1 MISDYIAKISSKG
14 NLSYDD
20 MSKVMDDI
28 LTGKISVD
36 ETTSFLGTLT
46 EKGETDQELLAM
58 LDKMQQNAVHIHP
71 RINQNIIDVCGTG
84 GDKMNTFNISTT
96 ASFVIAASGV
106 VVAKH
111 GNKSVSSTSGS
122 SDIFE
127 YFGYD
132 LNMEPHQVQEI
143 IEKFG
148 IGFMFAP
155 KFHPAMKNVAEARK
169 RLGKRTA
176 FNLLGP
182 LCNPAQVKR
191 QLVGVYSKEYLGRI
205 ISLLESR
212 GSESIMTVISEDG
225 LDELSTTSKNYIY
238 HLNKGE
244 VTSSVLDPVELGLG
258 KAKISDLQISTKDE
272 AINAFIGVLRGT
284 AKKPML
290 EITALNA
297 AAGLIVGGFSEKFDE
312 ALEIS
317 LQSIKGGK
325 AYDLFTSFI
334 KYCGDMSKVEALEKK

>member
-1 MISDYIAKISSKG
+1 
-14 NLSYDD
+14 
-20 MSKVMDDI
+20 
-28 LTGKISVD
+28 
-36 ETTSFLGTLT
+36 
-46 EKGETDQELLAM
+46 
-58 LDKMQQNAVHIHP
+58 
-71 RINQNIIDVCGTG
+71 
-84 GDKMNTFNISTT
+84 KMNTFNISTT
-96 ASFVIAASGV
+96 ASFVIAVSGV
-106 VVAKH
+106 AVAKH
-111 GNKSVSSTSGS
+111 GNRSVSSTSGS
-122 SDIFE
+122 ADIFE

-132 LNMEPHQVQEI
+132 LNMEPNQVQEI
-143 IEKFG
+143 IEKFA

-169 RLGKRTA
+169 RLDKRTA

-191 QLVGVYSKEYLGRI
+191 QLVGVYSKEYLSRI

-258 KAKISDLQISTKDE
+258 KAKISDFQISTKNE
-272 AINAFIGVLRGT
+272 AINAFTGVLRGT

-325 AYDLFTSFI
+325 AYDLFRSFI
-334 KYCGDMSKVEALEKK
+334 KHCGDISKVEALEKK

>member
-1 MISDYIAKISSKG
+1 M
-14 NLSYDD
+14 
-20 MSKVMDDI
+20 
-28 LTGKISVD
+28 
-36 ETTSFLGTLT
+36 ET
-46 EKGETDQELLAM
+46 
-58 LDKMQQNAVHIHP
+58 
-71 RINQNIIDVCGTG
+71 NQYPG
-84 GDKMNTFNISTT
+84 
-96 ASFVIAASGV
+96 
-106 VVAKH
+106 
-111 GNKSVSSTSGS
+111 TSGS
-122 SDIFE
+122 ADIFE

-132 LNMEPHQVQEI
+132 LNMEPQRVQEI

-155 KFHPAMKNVAEARK
+155 KFHPAMKNVSEARK

-182 LCNPAQVKR
+182 LCNPAEVKN
-191 QLVGVYSKEYLGRI
+191 QLVGVYSKEYLSRI

-212 GSESIMTVISEDG
+212 GSENVMTVISEDG

-244 VTSSVLDPVELGLG
+244 VTSSVLDPAELGLG
-258 KAKISDLQISTKDE
+258 KAKLADFQISTKDE
-272 AINAFIGVLRGT
+272 AINAFVGVLKGT

-317 LQSIKGGK
+317 LQSIKNGK
-325 AYDLFTSFI
+325 AYDFFRSFI
-334 KYCGDMSKVEALEKK
+334 KYCGDVTKLEEFEKK

>member
-1 MISDYIAKISSKG
+1 
-14 NLSYDD
+14 
-20 MSKVMDDI
+20 
-28 LTGKISVD
+28 
-36 ETTSFLGTLT
+36 
-46 EKGETDQELLAM
+46 M

-71 RINQNIIDVCGTG
+71 KISQNIIDVCGTG

-96 ASFVIAASGV
+96 ASFVIASSGV

-132 LNMEPHQVQEI
+132 LNMKPHKVQEI

-169 RLGKRTA
+169 LLGKRTA

-182 LCNPAQVKR
+182 LCNPAQVKH
-191 QLVGVYSKEYLGRI
+191 QLVGVYSREYLGRI

-272 AINAFIGVLRGT
+272 AIRAFTDVLRGT

-317 LQSIKGGK
+317 LQTIKSGK

>member
-1 MISDYIAKISSKG
+1 MISDYIAKISSKD

-36 ETTSFLGTLT
+36 ETTSFLGALT

-58 LDKMQQNAVHIHP
+58 LDMMQQNAVHIHP

-96 ASFVIAASGV
+96 ASFVIASSGV

-272 AINAFIGVLRGT
+272 AINAFIDILKGT

>member
-1 MISDYIAKISSKG
+1 MIAEYITKISSNK
-14 NLSYDD
+14 NLSYDE
-20 MSKVMDDI
+20 MFQIMEEI
-28 LTGKISVD
+28 LSGKISVD
-36 ETTSFLGTLT
+36 ETTNFLRSLT

-58 LDKMQQNAVHIHP
+58 LNKMDENAIHIHP
-71 RINQNIIDVCGTG
+71 KIDQNIIDVCGTG
-84 GDKMNTFNISTT
+84 GDSMNTFNISTT

-111 GNKSVSSTSGS
+111 GNKSSSGISGS
-122 SDIFE
+122 ADIFE

-132 LNMEPHQVQEI
+132 LNMEPDKVQEI

-169 RLGKRTA
+169 IIGKRTA

-182 LCNPAQVKR
+182 LTNPASVKH
-191 QLVGVYSKEYLGRI
+191 QLVGVYSKEYLSRV

-212 GSESIMTVISEDG
+212 GSENAITVISEDG
-225 LDELSTTSKNYIY
+225 LDELSTTSKNHIY
-238 HLNKGE
+238 QLNKGE
-244 VTSSVLDPVELGLG
+244 VTSSVLDPTELGLS
-258 KAKISDLQISTKDE
+258 KAKLTDLQVSTKNE
-272 AINAFIGVLRGT
+272 AINAFVTVLNGT
-284 AKKPML
+284 AKKSML

-312 ALEIS
+312 ALSIS
-317 LQSIKGGK
+317 LQTIKNGK
-325 AYDLFTSFI
+325 AYDLFRDFI
-334 KYCGDMSKVEALEKK
+334 KYCGDVTKLEEFEKK

>member
-258 KAKISDLQISTKDE
+258 KAKISDLQISTKEE
-272 AINAFIGVLRGT
+272 AINAFIGILKGT

>member
-20 MSKVMDDI
+20 MSKVIDDI

-36 ETTSFLGTLT
+36 ETTSFLGALT

>member
-1 MISDYIAKISSKG
+1 MISEYITKISSNK
-14 NLSYDD
+14 NLSYDE
-20 MSKVMDDI
+20 MSYIMNEV
-28 LTGKISVD
+28 LSGKISVD
-36 ETTSFLGTLT
+36 ETANFLRTLT

-58 LDKMQQNAVHIHP
+58 LDKMQENAIHIRP
-71 RINQNIIDVCGTG
+71 KIDQVIIDVCGTG
-84 GDKMNTFNISTT
+84 GDRLNTFNISTT

-111 GNKSVSSTSGS
+111 GNKSSSGISGS
-122 SDIFE
+122 ANIFE

-132 LNMEPHQVQEI
+132 LNMDPNKVQEI

-155 KFHPAMKNVAEARK
+155 RFHPAMKNVAEARK
-169 RLGKRTA
+169 AIGKRTA

-182 LCNPAQVKR
+182 LTNPASVKH
-191 QLVGVYSKEYLGRI
+191 QLVGVYSKEYLSRV

-212 GSESIMTVISEDG
+212 GSESVMTIISEDG

-238 HLNKGE
+238 QLNKGE
-244 VTSSVLDPVELGLG
+244 VTSSVLDPTELGLS
-258 KAKISDLQISTKDE
+258 KAKLQDLQVSTGDE
-272 AINAFIGVLRGT
+272 AINAFVSVLNGT
-284 AKKPML
+284 AKKSML

-312 ALEIS
+312 ALSIS
-317 LQSIKGGK
+317 LQTIKKGK
-325 AYDLFTSFI
+325 AYDLFRDFI
-334 KYCGDMSKVEALEKK
+334 KYYGDIAKLEAFEKK

>member
-96 ASFVIAASGV
+96 ASFVIAVSGV

-111 GNKSVSSTSGS
+111 GNRSVSSTSGS
-122 SDIFE
+122 ADIFE

-132 LNMEPHQVQEI
+132 LNMEPNQVQEI

-258 KAKISDLQISTKDE
+258 KAKISDLQISTKEE
-272 AINAFIGVLRGT
+272 AINAFIGILKGT

>member
-1 MISDYIAKISSKG
+1 MISKYITKISSNE
-14 NLSYDD
+14 NLSYDE
-20 MSKVMDDI
+20 MSQIMSEILSGKV
-28 LTGKISVD
+28 SVE
-36 ETTSFLGTLT
+36 ETTNFLKTLT

-58 LDKMQQNAVHIHP
+58 LDKMQENSIHIHP
-71 RINQNIIDVCGTG
+71 KIEQNIIDVCGTG
-84 GDKMNTFNISTT
+84 GDKMSTFNISTT

-111 GNKSVSSTSGS
+111 GNSSSSGISGS
-122 SDIFE
+122 AEIFE

-132 LNMEPHQVQEI
+132 LNMESHKVQEI

-155 KFHPAMKNVAEARK
+155 KFHPAMKNVVEARK
-169 RLGKRTA
+169 IIGKRTA

-182 LCNPAQVKR
+182 LTNPAEVKH
-191 QLVGVYSKEYLGRI
+191 QLVGVYSKEYLSRV

-212 GSESIMTVISEDG
+212 GSETVMTVISDDG
-225 LDELSTTSKNYIY
+225 LDELSTTSKNHIFQ
-238 HLNKGE
+238 LNKGE
-244 VTSSVLDPVELGLG
+244 VTSSILDPTELGLS
-258 KAKISDLQISTKDE
+258 KAKLSDIQISTKDE
-272 AINAFIGVLRGT
+272 AINAFVTVLNGT

-312 ALEIS
+312 ALSIS
-317 LQSIKGGK
+317 LQSIKNGK
-325 AYDLFTSFI
+325 AYDLFRDFI
-334 KYCGDMSKVEALEKK
+334 KNCGDIAKLEAFEKK

>member
-1 MISDYIAKISSKG
+1 
-14 NLSYDD
+14 
-20 MSKVMDDI
+20 
-28 LTGKISVD
+28 
-36 ETTSFLGTLT
+36 
-46 EKGETDQELLAM
+46 
-58 LDKMQQNAVHIHP
+58 KMH
-71 RINQNIIDVCGTG
+71 
-84 GDKMNTFNISTT
+84 TFNISTT
-96 ASFVIAASGV
+96 AAFVIAASGV

-111 GNKSVSSTSGS
+111 GNRSVSGTSGS
-122 SDIFE
+122 ADIFE

-132 LNMEPHQVQEI
+132 LNMEPKQVQEI

-182 LCNPAQVKR
+182 LCNPSQVKH
-191 QLVGVYSKEYLGRI
+191 QLVGVYSKEYLSRV

-212 GSESIMTVISEDG
+212 GSTSVMAVISEDG

-238 HLNKGE
+238 QLNKGE
-244 VTSSVLDPVELGLG
+244 VTSSVLDPAELDLT
-258 KAKISDLQISTKDE
+258 KAKLSDFQISTKEE
-272 AINAFIGVLRGT
+272 AINAFVSVLDGT
-284 AKKPML
+284 AKKTMI

-312 ALEIS
+312 ALQIS
-317 LQSIKGGK
+317 LQSIKNGK
-325 AYDLFTSFI
+325 AYDLFKGFV
-334 KYCGDMSKVEALEKK
+334 KHCGDVTKLEAFEKK

>member
-1 MISDYIAKISSKG
+1 MISEYITKISSNK
-14 NLSYDD
+14 NLSYDE
-20 MSKVMDDI
+20 MSQIMKEI
-28 LTGKISVD
+28 LSGKISVD
-36 ETTSFLGTLT
+36 ETTNFLRTLT

-58 LDKMQQNAVHIHP
+58 LDEMQENSIHIHP
-71 RINQNIIDVCGTG
+71 KIDQNIIDVCGTG
-84 GDKMNTFNISTT
+84 GDRLSTFNISTT

-111 GNKSVSSTSGS
+111 GNKSSSGITGS
-122 SDIFE
+122 ADIFE

-132 LNMEPHQVQEI
+132 LNMEPSKVQEI

-169 RLGKRTA
+169 IIGKRTA

-182 LCNPAQVKR
+182 LTNPASVKH
-191 QLVGVYSKEYLGRI
+191 QLVGVYSKEYLSRV

-238 HLNKGE
+238 QLNKGE
-244 VTSSVLDPVELGLG
+244 VTSSVLDPIELGLS
-258 KAKISDLQISTKDE
+258 KAKLQDLQVSTSDE
-272 AINAFIGVLRGT
+272 AINAFVSVLNGT
-284 AKKPML
+284 AKKSML

-312 ALEIS
+312 ALSIS
-317 LQSIKGGK
+317 LQTIKKGK
-325 AYDLFTSFI
+325 AYDLFSDFI
-334 KYCGDMSKVEALEKK
+334 KYCGDVTKLESFEKK

>member
-1 MISDYIAKISSKG
+1 MISEYITKISARE
-14 NLSYDD
+14 NLSYDQMYEI
-20 MSKVMDDI
+20 MSDI
-28 LTGKISVD
+28 LSGKITVD
-36 ETTSFLGTLT
+36 MTMNFLRTLT

-58 LDKMQQNAVHIHP
+58 LDKMQESAIHISP
-71 RINQNIIDVCGTG
+71 KVGQNIIDVCGTG
-84 GDKMNTFNISTT
+84 GDRLNTFNISTT

-111 GNKSVSSTSGS
+111 GNRSVSGISGS
-122 SDIFE
+122 ADIFE

-132 LNMEPHQVQEI
+132 LNMEPAQVQDI

-169 RLGKRTA
+169 ALGTRTA

-182 LCNPAQVKR
+182 LCNPAGVKH
-191 QLVGVYSKEYLGRI
+191 QLVGVYSKEYLSRV

-212 GSESIMTVISEDG
+212 GAESVMTVISADG
-225 LDELSTTSKNYIY
+225 LDELSTTSKNYIH

-244 VTSSVLDPVELGLG
+244 VTSHVLDPSELGLE
-258 KAKISDLQISTKDE
+258 KAKLADLQVSTRDE
-272 AINAFIGVLRGT
+272 AIGAFVSILAGT
-284 AKKPML
+284 AKKPMI

-297 AAGLIVGGFSEKFDE
+297 AAGLVVGGFSEKFDE
-312 ALEIS
+312 ALSVS
-317 LQSIKGGK
+317 LESIKAGK
-325 AYDLFTSFI
+325 AYDLFKNFI
-334 KYCGDMSKVEALEKK
+334 RHSGDVTKLEAFERK

>member
-1 MISDYIAKISSKG
+1 MISEYITKISSNK
-14 NLSYDD
+14 NLRYDE
-20 MSKVMDDI
+20 MSQIMKEI
-28 LTGKISVD
+28 LSGKISVD
-36 ETTSFLGTLT
+36 ETTNFLRTLT

-58 LDKMQQNAVHIHP
+58 LDEMQENVIHIRP
-71 RINQNIIDVCGTG
+71 KIDQNIIDVCGTG
-84 GDKMNTFNISTT
+84 GDRLSTFNISTS

-111 GNKSVSSTSGS
+111 GNKSSSGISGS
-122 SDIFE
+122 ADIFE

-132 LNMEPHQVQEI
+132 LNMEPNKVQEI

-169 RLGKRTA
+169 IIGKRTA

-182 LCNPAQVKR
+182 LTNPASVKH
-191 QLVGVYSKEYLGRI
+191 QLVGVYSKEYLSRV

-212 GSESIMTVISEDG
+212 GSESVMTVISEDG

-238 HLNKGE
+238 QLNKGE
-244 VTSSVLDPVELGLG
+244 VTSSVLDPAELGLS
-258 KAKISDLQISTKDE
+258 KAKLQDLQVSTSDE
-272 AINAFIGVLRGT
+272 AINAFVSVLNGT
-284 AKKPML
+284 AKKSML

-312 ALEIS
+312 ALSIS
-317 LQSIKGGK
+317 LQTIKKGK
-325 AYDLFTSFI
+325 AYDLFRDFI
-334 KYCGDMSKVEALEKK
+334 KYCGDVTKLEAFEKK

>member
-1 MISDYIAKISSKG
+1 MIAEYITKISTNG
-14 NLSYDD
+14 NLNYDD
-20 MSKVMDDI
+20 MTIVMDEI
-28 LTGKISVD
+28 LAGKVSAD
-36 ETTSFLGTLT
+36 ETTSFLGNLT

-71 RINQNIIDVCGTG
+71 KINQKIIDVCGTG

-132 LNMEPHQVQEI
+132 LNMEPQRVQEI

-155 KFHPAMKNVAEARK
+155 KFHPAMKNVSEARK

-182 LCNPAQVKR
+182 LCNPAQVKN
-191 QLVGVYSKEYLGRI
+191 QLVGVYSKEYLSRI

-212 GSESIMTVISEDG
+212 GSENVMTVISEDG

-258 KAKISDLQISTKDE
+258 KTKLADLQVSTKEE
-272 AINAFIGVLRGT
+272 AINAFTDVLRGI

-317 LQSIKGGK
+317 LRSIKNGK
-325 AYDLFTSFI
+325 AYDLFKNFI
-334 KYCGDMSKVEALEKK
+334 KYCGDATKMETLEKK

>member
-1 MISDYIAKISSKG
+1 MISEYITKISSNK
-14 NLSYDD
+14 NLSYDE
-20 MSKVMDDI
+20 MSQIMNEI
-28 LTGKISVD
+28 LSGKISVD
-36 ETTSFLGTLT
+36 ETTNFLRSLT

-58 LDKMQQNAVHIHP
+58 LDKMHENAIHIRP
-71 RINQNIIDVCGTG
+71 KIDQTIIDVCGTG
-84 GDKMNTFNISTT
+84 GDSMSTFNISTT

-111 GNKSVSSTSGS
+111 GNRSSSGISGS
-122 SDIFE
+122 ADIFE

-132 LNMEPHQVQEI
+132 LNMEPNKVQEI

-169 RLGKRTA
+169 IMGKRTA

-182 LCNPAQVKR
+182 LTNPASVKH
-191 QLVGVYSKEYLGRI
+191 QLVGVYSKEYLSRV
-205 ISLLESR
+205 ISLLESK
-212 GSESIMTVISEDG
+212 GSESVMTVISEDG

-238 HLNKGE
+238 QLNKGE
-244 VTSSVLDPVELGLG
+244 VTSSVLDPTELGLS
-258 KAKISDLQISTKDE
+258 KAKLSDLQVSTKDE
-272 AINAFIGVLRGT
+272 AINAFVSALNGT

-312 ALEIS
+312 ALNIS
-317 LQSIKGGK
+317 LQTIKNGK
-325 AYDLFTSFI
+325 AYDLFRDFI
-334 KYCGDMSKVEALEKK
+334 KYCGDVTKLEAFEKK

>member
-1 MISDYIAKISSKG
+1 MITEYITKMSSNK
-14 NLSYDD
+14 NLSHDE
-20 MSKVMDDI
+20 MSHVMDDI
-28 LTGKISVD
+28 LSGKISVD
-36 ETTSFLGTLT
+36 ETTSFLGALT
-46 EKGETDQELLAM
+46 KKGETDQELLAM

-71 RINQNIIDVCGTG
+71 KINQNIIDVCGTG
-84 GDKMNTFNISTT
+84 GDGISTFNISTT

-111 GNKSVSSTSGS
+111 GNRSVSGTSGS
-122 SDIFE
+122 ADIFE

-132 LNMEPHQVQEI
+132 LNMEPHKVQEI

-155 KFHPAMKNVAEARK
+155 KFHPAMKNVADARK
-169 RLGKRTA
+169 QVGKRTA

-182 LCNPAQVKR
+182 LCNPAQVKH
-191 QLVGVYSKEYLGRI
+191 QLVGVYSKEYLSRV

-212 GSESIMTVISEDG
+212 GATNVMTVISEDG
-225 LDELSTTSKNYIY
+225 LDELSTTSKNYI
-238 HLNKGE
+238 HQLNNGE
-244 VTSSVLDPVELGLG
+244 VTSSVLDPADLGLN
-258 KAKISDLQISTKDE
+258 KAKISDFQIRTKDE
-272 AINAFIGVLRGT
+272 AIGAFVSVLNGT

-312 ALEIS
+312 ALQVS
-317 LQSIKGGK
+317 LESIKNGK
-325 AYDLFTSFI
+325 AYVLFKDFI
-334 KYCGDMSKVEALEKK
+334 KYCGNVTKLEAFEKK

>member
-1 MISDYIAKISSKG
+1 MISEYITKISSKG

-28 LTGKISVD
+28 LTGKVPVD
-36 ETTSFLGTLT
+36 ETVNFLGALT

-71 RINQNIIDVCGTG
+71 KINQDIIDVCGTG
-84 GDKMNTFNISTT
+84 GDSMSTFNISTT

-132 LNMEPHQVQEI
+132 LNMEPQQVQEI

-148 IGFMFAP
+148 IGFTFAP

-182 LCNPAQVKR
+182 LCNPAQVKH

-205 ISLLESR
+205 TSLLESR

-244 VTSSVLDPVELGLG
+244 VTSSVLDPTELGLG

-272 AINAFIGVLRGT
+272 AINAFTDVLRGT

-317 LQSIKGGK
+317 LQSIKSGK
-325 AYDLFTSFI
+325 TYDLFRSFV

>member
-1 MISDYIAKISSKG
+1 MISEYITKISSNK
-14 NLSYDD
+14 NLGYDE
-20 MSKVMDDI
+20 MSQIMNEI
-28 LTGKISVD
+28 LSGKISVD
-36 ETTSFLGTLT
+36 ETTNFLRTLT

-58 LDKMQQNAVHIHP
+58 LDKMQENAIHIHP
-71 RINQNIIDVCGTG
+71 KIDQNIIDVCGTG
-84 GDKMNTFNISTT
+84 GDRLSTFNISTT

-111 GNKSVSSTSGS
+111 GNKSSSGISGS
-122 SDIFE
+122 ADIFE
-127 YFGYD
+127 YFGYNLD
-132 LNMEPHQVQEI
+132 MEPNKVQEI

-169 RLGKRTA
+169 IIGKRTA

-182 LCNPAQVKR
+182 LTNPASVKH
-191 QLVGVYSKEYLGRI
+191 QLVGVYSKEYLSRV

-212 GSESIMTVISEDG
+212 GSESVMTVISDDG
-225 LDELSTTSKNYIY
+225 LDELSTTSKNHIY
-238 HLNKGE
+238 QLNKGE
-244 VTSSVLDPVELGLG
+244 VTSSVLNPTELGLN
-258 KAKISDLQISTKDE
+258 KAKLQELQVSTKDE
-272 AINAFIGVLRGT
+272 AINAFVSVLNGT

-312 ALEIS
+312 ALSIS
-317 LQSIKGGK
+317 LQTIKKGK
-325 AYDLFTSFI
+325 AYDLFRDFI
-334 KYCGDMSKVEALEKK
+334 KYCGDVTKLETFEKK

>member
-1 MISDYIAKISSKG
+1 MISEYITKISSNK
-14 NLSYDD
+14 NLSYDE
-20 MSKVMDDI
+20 MSQIMNEI
-28 LTGKISVD
+28 LSGKISVD
-36 ETTSFLGTLT
+36 ETTNFLRALT

-58 LDKMQQNAVHIHP
+58 LDKMHENAIHIRP
-71 RINQNIIDVCGTG
+71 KIDQNIIDVCGTG
-84 GDKMNTFNISTT
+84 GDSMSTFNISTT

-111 GNKSVSSTSGS
+111 GNRSSSGISGS
-122 SDIFE
+122 ADIFE

-132 LNMEPHQVQEI
+132 LYMEPNKVQEI

-169 RLGKRTA
+169 IIGKRTA

-182 LCNPAQVKR
+182 LTNPASVKH
-191 QLVGVYSKEYLGRI
+191 QLVGVYSKEYLSRV
-205 ISLLESR
+205 ISLLESK
-212 GSESIMTVISEDG
+212 GSESVMTVISEDG

-238 HLNKGE
+238 QLNKGE
-244 VTSSVLDPVELGLG
+244 VTSSVLDPTELGLS
-258 KAKISDLQISTKDE
+258 KAKLSDLQVSTKDE
-272 AINAFIGVLRGT
+272 AINAFVSVLNGT

-312 ALEIS
+312 ALSIS
-317 LQSIKGGK
+317 LQTIKNGK
-325 AYDLFTSFI
+325 AYDLFTDFI
-334 KYCGDMSKVEALEKK
+334 KYCGDVTKLEAFEKK

>member
-1 MISDYIAKISSKG
+1 MISECIAKISSNK
-14 NLSYDD
+14 NLVYNE
-20 MSKVMDDI
+20 MSQIMSEI
-28 LTGKISVD
+28 LSGKISVN
-36 ETTSFLGTLT
+36 ETTSFLRALT

-58 LDKMQQNAVHIHP
+58 LDKMQESSIHIHP
-71 RINQNIIDVCGTG
+71 KIDQNIIDVCGTG

-111 GNKSVSSTSGS
+111 GNRSSSGISGS
-122 SDIFE
+122 ADIFE

-132 LNMEPHQVQEI
+132 LNMEPDKVQEI
-143 IEKFG
+143 IERFG

-169 RLGKRTA
+169 TIGKRTA

-182 LCNPAQVKR
+182 LTNPASVKH
-191 QLVGVYSKEYLGRI
+191 QLVGVYSKEYLSRV

-212 GSESIMTVISEDG
+212 GSESVMTVISEDG
-225 LDELSTTSKNYIY
+225 LDELSTTSKNHIY
-238 HLNKGE
+238 QLNKGE
-244 VTSSVLDPVELGLG
+244 ITSSVLDPTELGLS
-258 KAKISDLQISTKDE
+258 KATLPDIQVLTKED
-272 AINAFIGVLRGT
+272 AINAFVSVLNGT

-290 EITALNA
+290 EITSLNA

-312 ALEIS
+312 ALSIS
-317 LQSIKGGK
+317 LQTIKNGK
-325 AYDLFTSFI
+325 AYDLFRDFV
-334 KYCGDMSKVEALEKK
+334 KYCGDVTKLENFEKK

>member
-1 MISDYIAKISSKG
+1 MISEYITKISSNK
-14 NLSYDD
+14 NLNYNE
-20 MSKVMDDI
+20 MSQVMNEI
-28 LTGKISVD
+28 LSGKISVD
-36 ETTSFLGTLT
+36 ETTSFLRTLT

-58 LDKMQQNAVHIHP
+58 LDRMQENSIHIHP
-71 RINQNIIDVCGTG
+71 KIDQNMIDVCGTG
-84 GDKMNTFNISTT
+84 GDRLSTFNISTT

-111 GNKSVSSTSGS
+111 GNKSSSGISGS
-122 SDIFE
+122 ADIFE

-132 LNMEPHQVQEI
+132 LNMEPNKVEEI

-155 KFHPAMKNVAEARK
+155 KFHPVMKNVADARK
-169 RLGKRTA
+169 IIAKRTA

-182 LCNPAQVKR
+182 LTNPASVKH
-191 QLVGVYSKEYLGRI
+191 QLVGVYSKEYLGRV

-238 HLNKGE
+238 QLNKGE
-244 VTSSVLDPVELGLG
+244 VTSSVLDPAELGLN
-258 KAKISDLQISTKDE
+258 KAKLQDLQVSTRDE
-272 AINAFIGVLRGT
+272 AINAFVSVLNGT
-284 AKKPML
+284 ANKPML

-312 ALEIS
+312 ALSIS
-317 LQSIKGGK
+317 LQTIKKGK
-325 AYDLFTSFI
+325 AYDLFRDFI
-334 KYCGDMSKVEALEKK
+334 KYCGDITKLEALDKK

>member
-272 AINAFIGVLRGT
+272 AINAFIGILKGT

>member
-1 MISDYIAKISSKG
+1 MISEYITKISSKE
-14 NLSYDD
+14 NLSYDQ
-20 MSKVMDDI
+20 MSEIMDSI
-28 LTGKISVD
+28 LVGKIPVD
-36 ETTSFLGTLT
+36 MTTNFLKTLT

-58 LDKMQQNAVHIHP
+58 LDKMQENAVHIHP
-71 RINQNIIDVCGTG
+71 NMPQNIIDVCGTG
-84 GDKMNTFNISTT
+84 GDKSNTFNISTT

-111 GNKSVSSTSGS
+111 GNKSVSSINGS
-122 SDIFE
+122 ADIFE

-132 LNMEPHQVQEI
+132 LNMEPVRVQQI

-155 KFHPAMKNVAEARK
+155 KFHPAMKNTLEARK
-169 RLGKRTA
+169 RLGMRTA

-182 LCNPAQVKR
+182 LCNPAGVR
-191 QLVGVYSKEYLGRI
+191 HQLVGVYSKEYLSRV

-212 GSESIMTVISEDG
+212 GSERVMTVISEDG

-238 HLNKGE
+238 QLDKGE
-244 VTSSVLDPVELGLG
+244 VTSSVLDPTELGLA
-258 KAKISDLQISTKDE
+258 KAKISDLQVFTKDE
-272 AINAFIGVLRGT
+272 AINAFVTVLDGT
-284 AKKPML
+284 AKKPMI

-312 ALEIS
+312 ALQIS
-317 LQSIKGGK
+317 LQSIKSGK
-325 AYDLFTSFI
+325 AYDLFKNFI
-334 KYCGDMSKVEALEKK
+334 KGCGDITKLEALQRK